1 MQTTTPTTSAERL
14 ARFVELCRQATAIL
28 IAAVVAGLVIGGG
41 GSRVFMLIARLLAPE
56 RKRVITESGARIG
69 EVTLGGSFFLILF
82 VGVFI
87 AIGIGVL
94 LAVSHGALE
103 PLGPWEGPIVGWL
116 VLALFSPAV
125 IDPDNFDFAV
135 LGDQAITIA
144 MIAALGIGAG
154 WAAVAIRNRLLR
166 RLPHRADIR
175 REGSAYL
182 PAFVLGVIG
191 VVMIVGLMGATDEPS
206 GVTPVDIAVG
216 IAFGVLLLTVIV
228 DRALWVARG
237 AVPRLLPIVATV
249 CVAGV
254 GIAGTI
260 RLVSDVRSILP

>member
-1 MQTTTPTTSAERL
+1 VQTTTHTTSAERL
-14 ARFVELCRQATAIL
+14 SRFVELCRQATAIVL
-28 IAAVVAGLVIGGG
+28 AALAAGLVIGGV

-94 LAVSHGALE
+94 MAVSHGVLE
-103 PLGPWEGPIVGWL
+103 RVGAWEGPIVGWL

-144 MIAALGIGAG
+144 MIAALGMAAG
-154 WAAVAIRNRLLR
+154 WVAVAMRDRLLR
-166 RLPHRADIR
+166 RLPPRPDIR
-175 REGSAYL
+175 GEGSAYL
-182 PAFVLGVIG
+182 PAFVLGAIG
-191 VVMIVGLMGATDEPS
+191 VVLIIGLMGATDEPG
-206 GVTPVDIAVG
+206 GVTLVDIVVG
-216 IAFGVLLLTVIV
+216 TSFGVLLLTVIT
-228 DRALWVARG
+228 DRALWVARDRT
-237 AVPRLLPIVATV
+237 PRLLHHIATV
-249 CVAGV
+249 SLIGV

-260 RLVSDVRSILP
+260 RLVSDVRAILP